1 MTIAAG
7 QPAASADI
15 LKHAT
20 ADGYLQLTDS
30 TELTIATG
38 AVSVTANF
46 YRVDTESNAASD
58 DLDTI
63 TAGTGVA
70 DGHLLILRPE
80 NTARTVVIKHNTG
93 NIMCANDIDQ
103 ILDDAQD
110 MALLVYD
117 SNLTKWMAIGTVAP
131 LGVLTASLGANSVDD
146 TKAGDRVPQFY
157 RRQGGSAT
165 DWGSAG
171 TTDYTPTAVRMQ
183 AGSVT
188 IPAGG
193 SVVVTF
199 PVAFSNVPLVFA
211 TPISSTASAIRA
223 TGTATTVT
231 LSHGVGVGISVNWLA
246 IGPE

>member
-1 MTIAAG
+1 MTIASG
-7 QPAASADI
+7 QQALAADI
-15 LKHAT
+15 LKSHT

-30 TELTIATG
+30 TELTIASG
-38 AVSVTANF
+38 AVTVTANF
-46 YRVDTESNAASD
+46 YRVDTQSDASTD

-70 DGHLLILRPE
+70 DGHVLILRPE

-93 NIMCANDIDQ
+93 NIYCANDVDQ
-103 ILDDAQD
+103 ILDDAYD

-117 SNLTKWMAIGTVAP
+117 SNLTKWLAIGTVAP

-146 TKAGDRVPQFY
+146 TKAGDRMPQFY
-157 RRQGGSAT
+157 RRQGGSSS
-165 DWGSAG
+165 DWSSTG

-183 AGSVT
+183 GGSVT

-199 PVAFSNVPLVFA
+199 PTAFSNVPLVYA
-211 TPISSTASAIRA
+211 TPTSSTASPIRA
-223 TGTATTVT
+223 AATSTTVT
-231 LSHGVGVGISVNWLA
+231 LSHAIGSGITVNWLA